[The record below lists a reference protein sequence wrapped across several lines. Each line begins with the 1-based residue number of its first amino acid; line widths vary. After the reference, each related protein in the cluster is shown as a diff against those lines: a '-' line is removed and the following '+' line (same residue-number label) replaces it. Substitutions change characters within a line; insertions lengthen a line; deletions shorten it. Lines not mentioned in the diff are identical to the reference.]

1 MKRSL
6 LRLVGITA
14 SVIGIAATLISDWV
28 DEKKMEEKVER
39 KVNEAFDKREKE
51 S

>member
-6 LRLVGITA
+6 LRLAGITA
-14 SVIGIAATLISDWV
+14 SVIGIAATLIWV

>member
-6 LRLVGITA
+6 LRLAGITA

-28 DEKKMEEKVER
+28 DEKMEEKVER

>member
-6 LRLVGITA
+6 LRLAGITA
-14 SVIGIAATLISDWV
+14 SVIGIAATLISV

>member
-1 MKRSL
+1 MKKSL
-6 LRLVGITA
+6 LRLAGITA
-14 SVIGIAATLISDWV
+14 SAIGIAATLISDWV